1 MPGAWNGRDSVHLRA
16 QVPAEGAEQA
26 AGLARGV
33 MDALR
38 SEYGGLEADL
48 ALAWAAAAP
57 PAAALEPADAARVL
71 ALLLTLPHGVLKY
84 SHAVPGACRTA
95 SPPPPAAR
103 PRGSSLPRG
112 AAALRCLGAQ
122 AAMRCQMRQ
131 PIPERGPPWLWG
143 PRYPL
148 CHRSSIGILLACA
161 EPQCLVEA
169 LLEQPF

>member
-1 MPGAWNGRDSVHLRA
+1 VHLRA

-95 SPPPPAAR
+95 SPPPPGRPPAR
-103 PRGSSLPRG
+103 LLAPARRRRLALPRRASSHAVSD
-112 AAALRCLGAQ
+112 AAAHTRARAALAVGTAVSALPSQLNWHPACL
-122 AAMRCQMRQ
+122 C
-131 PIPERGPPWLWG
+131 
-143 PRYPL
+143 
-148 CHRSSIGILLACA
+148 
-161 EPQCLVEA
+161 
-169 LLEQPF
+169 

>member
-1 MPGAWNGRDSVHLRA
+1 MHLRA

-84 SHAVPGACRTA
+84 SHAVPGALA
-95 SPPPPAAR
+95 PSPRPRRAAPRSRAAPPACATSTR
-103 PRGSSLPRG
+103 KQPRG
-112 AAALRCLGAQ
+112 ARCGSPCSCAGQ
-122 AAMRCQMRQ
+122 ACSGDRGVRSA
-131 PIPERGPPWLWG
+131 IPLICHPAC
-143 PRYPL
+143 L
-148 CHRSSIGILLACA
+148 C
-161 EPQCLVEA
+161 
-169 LLEQPF
+169 